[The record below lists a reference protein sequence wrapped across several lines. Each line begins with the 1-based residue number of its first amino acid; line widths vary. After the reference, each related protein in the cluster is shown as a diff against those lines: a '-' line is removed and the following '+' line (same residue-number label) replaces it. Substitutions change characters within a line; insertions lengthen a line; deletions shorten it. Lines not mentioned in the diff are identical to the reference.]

1 MITTTKTSN
10 RLETIA
16 TRQRK
21 NRLRDALFAACVT
34 LVAALSI
41 ATVNAASHAASTSQ
55 VAQR

>member
-1 MITTTKTSN
+1 MTTTTHSSN

-16 TRQRK
+16 ARQGK
-21 NRLRDALFAACVT
+21 NRLRDAVFAACVT
-34 LVAALSI
+34 LAAALSI